1 MCDQWMPQPGFYK
14 FNSRVVHEV
23 NDTHIKNYIRE
34 RFGKLL
40 IFDRTR
46 CLEMFSE
53 VKIGKERMYE
63 PKSTK
68 SLISYKLKR

>member
-1 MCDQWMPQPGFYK
+1 MPSEADVREWMPAPAFYK
-14 FNSRVVHEV
+14 FEERIIHEANEQHV
-23 NDTHIKNYIRE
+23 KEYVRE

-46 CLEMFSE
+46 CIEMFSE
-53 VKIGKERMYE
+53 VKVGKQRMYE

-68 SLISYKLKR
+68 S